1 MAGLNIG
8 TPGRGTSDDGSAAR
22 GSTAHGSHGNL
33 WTEALERN
41 PDHSK
46 DYAARWR
53 RIEAAGQ
60 DVYGEA
66 RLLDA
71 MAERESRILDAGCGT
86 GRVGGWLAK
95 RGHTVVGVDLDPYLI
110 EVAQVDH
117 PDATWQAVDL
127 GEMDLRQ
134 PYGDRI
140 RFDLVVMAGNVMTFV
155 ASDERRLVLERIAD
169 HMHAEGRFVCG
180 FGAGRGYSFDEFFA
194 DADAAGLALDL
205 RLGTWDMKPASEDF
219 VVAVFTRR

>member
-1 MAGLNIG
+1 MAGLTIG
-8 TPGRGTSDDGSAAR
+8 GAAQPER
-22 GSTAHGSHGNL
+22 RGNL

-41 PDHSK
+41 PEHSK
-46 DYAARWR
+46 NYADRWR
-53 RIEAAGQ
+53 RIEASGQ

-66 RLLDA
+66 RLIDA
-71 MAERESRILDAGCGT
+71 MAERGARILDAGCGT
-86 GRVGGWLAK
+86 GRVGGWLAQ

-110 EVAQVDH
+110 EVAQEDH
-117 PDATWQAVDL
+117 PDADWQAVDL
-127 GEMDLRQ
+127 GQMDLRQ

-169 HMHAEGRFVCG
+169 HMYPDSRFVCG

-194 DADAAGLALDL
+194 DADAAGLTLDL
-205 RLGTWDMKPASEDF
+205 RLGTWDLKPAADDF
-219 VVAVFTRR
+219 LVAVFSRR

>member
-1 MAGLNIG
+1 MAGITIG
-8 TPGRGTSDDGSAAR
+8 TPGQGASGDGAGQSE
-22 GSTAHGSHGNL
+22 GHGNL

-46 DYAARWR
+46 SYAERWR
-53 RIEAAGQ
+53 RIEASGQ

-71 MAERESRILDAGCGT
+71 MAERGSRILDAGCGT
-86 GRVGGWLAK
+86 GRVGGWLAA

-110 EVAQVDH
+110 EVARADH
-117 PDATWQAVDL
+117 PDAEWHAVDL
-127 GEMDLRQ
+127 GRMDLRQ

-155 ASDERRLVLERIAD
+155 ATAERRLVLERIAE
-169 HMHAEGRFVCG
+169 HMHADGRFVCG
-180 FGAGRGYSFDEFFA
+180 FGAGRGYSFEEFFA
-194 DADAAGLALDL
+194 DADAAGLSLDL
-205 RLGTWDMKPASEDF
+205 RLGTWDVKPPSEDF
-219 VVAVFTRR
+219 VVAVFSRR